1 MLGSTELGGCCQ
13 PPSNPCIPL
22 EPSDPLYMTFRQLK
36 KEVFNL
42 LMGDDFSSSLVQL
55 SRLPARQVVNPLFS
69 FLHHTDDIVRWHA
82 VSAMGVVTAGLADKN
97 MESARVVMRRLL
109 WNLNDESGGIGWG
122 SPEAMGDI
130 MARSDPLA
138 REFSKI
144 LISYV
149 LPHGN
154 FLENG
159 MLQRGVLWGL
169 NRLSKVNP
177 GLTCGAAPFV
187 RPFLTS
193 RDPFHRGLAIFFAE
207 IVRDADAMPCLKNL
221 VRDNTLISLYID
233 FRMTSHTLAN
243 LAASAMTAIKQ
254 NASSPGVSC

>member
-1 MLGSTELGGCCQ
+1 MLLSACSPRLPST
-13 PPSNPCIPL
+13 PCIPL

-36 KEVFNL
+36 KEVFKL
-42 LMGDDFSSSLVQL
+42 LMEDDFSNSLIQL
-55 SRLPARQVVNPLFS
+55 TRLPARQVVNPLFS

-122 SPEAMGDI
+122 SPESMGDI
-130 MARSDPLA
+130 MARSDSLA

-154 FLENG
+154 FVEHG

-169 NRLSKVNP
+169 HRLGKANP
-177 GLTCGAAPFV
+177 VLTSDAAPFV

-193 RDPFHRGLAIFFAE
+193 LDPFHRGLAICFAE
-207 IVRDADAMPCLKNL
+207 TVGDAGALPCLEPL
-221 VRDNTLISLYID
+221 VRDDTLISLYTD
-233 FRMTSHTLAN
+233 FRMTSHTLAS
-243 LAASAMTAIKQ
+243 LAASAMAAIKR
-254 NASSPGVSC
+254 NASPLGEPC